1 MLMRCLERGDCR
13 GISMPSVVQ
22 EAAGQLGQASLGLR
36 RVVRVTIRASDIH
49 ESDLRSSIG
58 KGGE

>member
-1 MLMRCLERGDCR
+1 MLMWYLERGDCR

-22 EAAGQLGQASLGLR
+22 EAGLDLR
-36 RVVRVTIRASDIH
+36 RVVRVTIRASGMCD
-49 ESDLRSSIG
+49 SNLRSSIG